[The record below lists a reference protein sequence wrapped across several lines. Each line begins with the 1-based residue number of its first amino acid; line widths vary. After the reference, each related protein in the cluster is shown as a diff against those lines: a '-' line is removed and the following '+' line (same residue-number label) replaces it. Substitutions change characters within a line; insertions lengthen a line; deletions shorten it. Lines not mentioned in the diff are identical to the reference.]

1 MDLMMREITDLGRH
15 FVVKTNVRLQSLQA
29 GHLVLDVIQ
38 LFVGL
43 LLLIQELLLLLL
55 LACWELSLDLF
66 GQPFDFI
73 FHFLFV

>member
-1 MDLMMREITDLGRH
+1 MDLVMREITDLGRH
-15 FVVKTNVRLQSLQA
+15 LVVETNVRLQSLQA

-66 GQPFDFI
+66 G
-73 FHFLFV
+73 

>member
-15 FVVKTNVRLQSLQA
+15 FVVETNVRLQSLQA